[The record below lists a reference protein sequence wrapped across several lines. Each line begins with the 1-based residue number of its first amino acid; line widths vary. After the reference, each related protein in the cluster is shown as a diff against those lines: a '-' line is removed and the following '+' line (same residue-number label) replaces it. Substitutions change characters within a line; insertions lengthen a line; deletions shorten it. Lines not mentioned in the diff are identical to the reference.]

1 MLRAALVV
9 AAGLAFAGPAEADSR
24 QFRVGPWN
32 GEAFVINNRFSH
44 CGALALYNSGVAMLF
59 IVTRKYQWAVG
70 FMSDKFGFV
79 EGSTYKLGL
88 SLDGDEPTIVTGHA
102 TSSGTIRIDLVP
114 TAELFNKFRRGGSL
128 RLIGQG
134 TSYTFDLTDTSKVL
148 PALVQCVNAS
158 LNPTP
163 MQTAQLAPNAR
174 PTAGTVARAQDNRAE
189 ATAIVANL
197 LSQAGVR
204 GFQIIPAGQDEI
216 GWKADVAWT
225 AEKVS
230 GALFILEDPQLR
242 TPSDTTPVLIA
253 LMAKACKGT
262 FFSGALPD
270 EATGLQQ
277 ARVFTNCQSANSA
290 LTVYFLTIARK
301 RGGHYVFATTAAGV
315 EAPAK
320 EADASIRSAVYKVLP
335 K

>member
-1 MLRAALVV
+1 
-9 AAGLAFAGPAEADSR
+9 
-24 QFRVGPWN
+24 
-32 GEAFVINNRFSH
+32 
-44 CGALALYNSGVAMLF
+44 MLF
-59 IVTRKYQWAVG
+59 IVTREYQWAVG
-70 FMSDKFGFV
+70 FVSDKFSLEKGKTF
-79 EGSTYKLGL
+79 KLGL
-88 SLDGDEPTIVTGHA
+88 SLDGEEPTTVNAEAI
-102 TSSGTIRIDLVP
+102 SNDTIGINLAP

-128 RLIGQG
+128 RLISKD
-134 TSYTFDLTDTSKVL
+134 TSYTFNLTDTSKVL
-148 PALVQCVNAS
+148 PALVQCVNAA

-163 MQTAQLAPNAR
+163 MQTAQLAPSTR
-174 PTAGTVARAQDNRAE
+174 PTPAAVAHAQDNRAE

-270 EATGLQQ
+270 EAAGAQQ
-277 ARVFTNCQSANSA
+277 TRVFTNCKSANSA

-315 EAPAK
+315 ETPAK
-320 EADASIRSAVYKVLP
+320 DADASIRSAVYKVLP